1 MKITKYLNKNKIGGI
16 ILIIVIIIAFGFGG
30 FGGGFM
36 SNNQNNIAKINK
48 TNITTQDFIN
58 YINQSGIS
66 QQAIKENL
74 DKNIIEELLS
84 GLISSTLLDLE
95 IEDFDILLS
104 ENSLLKKIKLNK
116 NFIDEKGIF
125 QRIKYEK
132 FLLEN
137 NISAPIFEK
146 RLKERE
152 LQKKLFDLIGAGTV
166 SPDFLVSKLFE
177 NDNKKLRLDF
187 INLDNFYKK
196 NNEFNDED
204 LIKFINENHDKLKV
218 KYIDFKYAAINPK
231 NLVGVDEFNQV
242 FFDKIDEIE
251 NSILNGVGFDE
262 IISKF
267 YLNSINVTN
276 YKYSNDSKKIEKK
289 IYELKDNNFDIFENE
304 ENFIIYKIENVE
316 EKKPNIDDPQTKDE
330 IIKLVIEKSKFEFNR
345 ELLQKIRNKKFN
357 NSDFL
362 ELGKNL
368 IQSITLNSVKDNK
381 KFEINS
387 VELLYSLPINTF
399 TLINDD
405 NNKIYLAR
413 VVNFEDVDLKKNTDE
428 FKSYISK
435 ERTNNRNTILK
446 SYDIFLNKKYK
457 VDINQKAINN
467 VKNLFQW

>member
-467 VKNLFQW
+467 VKNLFQ

>member
-132 FLLEN
+132 FLLEY

-152 LQKKLFDLIGAGTV
+152 LQKKLFDLIGAGTG

-467 VKNLFQW
+467 VKNLFQ